1 MTAEIRIGERKAH
14 RGTKQVRGAHRTVRD
29 LNRVAR
35 EPGAT
40 AGLI

>member
-1 MTAEIRIGERKAH
+1 MTAEIRIRERKAH

-29 LNRVAR
+29 LNRMAR
-35 EPGAT
+35 ELGAT

>member
-1 MTAEIRIGERKAH
+1 MAAEIRIGERKAH

-29 LNRVAR
+29 LNRMAR

-40 AGLI
+40 PGLI